1 MVNAT
6 PQQPSATSS
15 NIKDVMSADPD
26 IVMFDTFSQDA
37 EYIANL
43 VLQEIGGIEL
53 SLLEHSEGVTGIFAD
68 NRVISNLTSVN
79 FELQPSRIGG
89 AESGA
94 LGSQYGY
101 SLANFILLDDDGN
114 PTVPVSVDGD
124 NVVVYVKDP
133 PPQASVVVTIES
145 SEKHTVVNLD
155 LW

>member
-53 SLLEHSEGVTGIFAD
+53 SLLEHSEG
-68 NRVISNLTSVN
+68 
-79 FELQPSRIGG
+79 
-89 AESGA
+89 
-94 LGSQYGY
+94 
-101 SLANFILLDDDGN
+101 
-114 PTVPVSVDGD
+114 
-124 NVVVYVKDP
+124 
-133 PPQASVVVTIES
+133 
-145 SEKHTVVNLD
+145 
-155 LW
+155 